1 MNPAEAKLL
10 VQYMTP
16 AERAELE
23 RHLTDDRERVV
34 WRPLPGPQTMAY
46 TSQADVIGFG
56 GAAGGGKGL
65 ALTTPIATPF
75 GWTTMGAVQVGDTV
89 FDEAGN
95 PCTVIAVSEVNH
107 RPCYRLTF
115 DDGSTLVADDVH
127 RWVTFDAKEL
137 AALTRRDPE
146 WRAARRAKR
155 ASRAKP
161 TTSPARL
168 AAIAE
173 RNARCVAPLPP
184 PAGTIRDTLTL
195 AATLMAGKRRNHA
208 IRTAGALN
216 LPNAE
221 LPVPPYTLGAW
232 LGDGTS
238 RNGQFTGKDAYV
250 WERIESEGY
259 EVRHYAWNEQAH
271 SIIGLKAALRDLGVL
286 ENKHIP
292 LAYLRA
298 GYAQRLA
305 LLQGLM
311 DTDGHVSPDGGCEFD
326 STNEALAVG
335 VRQLA
340 ATLGIKSTLQRGAAK
355 LNGRSVGPKWRV
367 KFTTSVPV
375 FGMPRKAE
383 RLKHVTRRTSSFR
396 YLVACDPVESV
407 PTRCIAVD
415 SPSRQYLAGEQ
426 LIPTHNTD
434 LALGLALT
442 QHHRTQVFRREG
454 PQLKGI
460 LDRLIEL
467 VGRDNLGG
475 NPPVYRDPVTGR
487 QIEFSSMPNLGDETK
502 YQGRPK
508 DLLVIDE
515 AANFLEQQVRFVKG
529 WVRTTRAGQ
538 RKRTLLT
545 FNPPTTSDGRWILD
559 FFGPWLNKRHALY
572 PTPPGALRWVYVD
585 PSTGKDVWLPADSD
599 GAPFV
604 LQEGQRVYDFDPLA
618 FAPEDIINP
627 ESRTFIPSRVSD
639 NLFLVST
646 GYVQQLQAL
655 AEPLRSQMLYG
666 DFEAGVM
673 DDEWQV
679 CPTAWVE
686 AAMARWHPRE
696 PKGEMM
702 SMGVDVARGGKDNTV
717 IATRHAHR
725 LAGHAMWFDRLV
737 VEPGTQTPDGNA
749 VAGLVISRRRDKAPI
764 HIDVIGVGS
773 SPYDILRN
781 AGQDVFGVNMSEA
794 ATRGD
799 RTGRLRFFNRRSQMW
814 WELREAL
821 DPTYGT
827 GIALPPDDQLLK
839 ELTAPRWELS
849 GSTIRVESR
858 DDIVERLGYSPDRA
872 TAICLA
878 LMDTPKI
885 RLLERGQDRTNPL
898 HNDPIYG
905 YVGPGSV
912 SPLDHTPY

>member
-1 MNPAEAKLL
+1 MTPQQVRELERYL
-10 VQYMTP
+10 TP
-16 AERAELE
+16 AEREELDALIAADLSE
-23 RHLTDDRERVV
+23 HR

-46 TSQADVIGFG
+46 ESEADVIGFG

-75 GWTTMGAVQVGDTV
+75 GWTTMGALQVGDTV

-95 PCTVIAVSEVNH
+95 PCTVTAVSEVNN

-115 DDGSTLVADDVH
+115 DDGSTLIADDVH

-137 AALTRRDPE
+137 SALTRRDPE

-168 AAIAE
+168 AALAE
-173 RNARCVAPLPP
+173 RNARCVEPLPP
-184 PAGTIRDTLTL
+184 PTGTMRDTRTL

-208 IRTAGALN
+208 IRVAGALN
-216 LPNAE
+216 LPDVE

-232 LGDGTS
+232 LGDGS
-238 RNGQFTGKDAYV
+238 SLNGQFTGKDAYV

-292 LAYLRA
+292 LIYLRA

-311 DTDGHVSPDGGCEFD
+311 DTDGHAALDGGCEFD
-326 STNEALAVG
+326 TMNEALAVG

-355 LNGRSVGPKWRV
+355 LNGRVVGPKWRV

-383 RLKHVTRRTSSFR
+383 RLKRVTRRTSTFR
-396 YLVACDPVESV
+396 YLVACDPIESV

-442 QHHRTQVFRREG
+442 QHYRTQVFRREG

-460 LDRLIEL
+460 IDRLAEI
-467 VGRDNLGG
+467 LGSREQITG
-475 NPPVYRDPVTGR
+475 NPPVYRGDDDR
-487 QIEFSSMPNLGDETK
+487 QIEFNSMPNLGDETK

-529 WVRTTRAGQ
+529 WVRTTRPGQ
-538 RKRTLLT
+538 RTRTLLT
-545 FNPPTTSDGRWILD
+545 FNPPTTAEGRWVID
-559 FFGPWLNKRHALY
+559 FFAPWLDKKHPLY
-572 PTPPGALRWVYVD
+572 PSAPGQLRYVYVD
-585 PSTGKDVWLPADSD
+585 PITGEDVWVLDDDPR
-599 GAPFV
+599 PFV
-604 LQEGQRVYDFDPLA
+604 FVGNERCYDFDPREHR
-618 FAPEDIINP
+618 PEDIVRP
-627 ESRTFIPSRVSD
+627 ESRTFIPSRVTD
-639 NLFLVST
+639 NPFLVST
-646 GYVQQLQAL
+646 GYMAQLQAL
-655 AEPLRSQMLYG
+655 PEPLRSQMLLG
-666 DFEAGVM
+666 DFQAGIE
-673 DDEWQV
+673 DDPWQV
-679 CPTAWVE
+679 IPTRWVE
-686 AAMARWHPRE
+686 IAQERWRERAR
-696 PKGEMM
+696 KGELM

-717 IATRHAHR
+717 IATRYKNDDTE
-725 LAGHAMWFDRLV
+725 LWFDRLKLY
-737 VEPGTQTPDGNA
+737 PGSETPNGRK
-749 VAGLVISRRRDKAPI
+749 VAGLVIGEHRDHAPI
-764 HIDVIGVGS
+764 HLDVVGVGA
-773 SPYDILRN
+773 SPYDVLSD
-781 AGQDVFGVNMSEA
+781 AGQPVYGVNVSEK
-794 ATRGD
+794 ATARD
-799 RTGRLRFFNRRSQMW
+799 KSGRLTFFNLRSQLW
-814 WELREAL
+814 WQMREAL
-821 DPTYGT
+821 DPEANN
-827 GIALPPDDQLLK
+827 GIALPPDPDLLK
-839 ELTAPRWELS
+839 ELCAPRWELS
-849 GSTIRVESR
+849 GMTIKVESR
-858 DDIVERLGYSPDRA
+858 EEIIKRVGRSPDRA
-872 TAICLA
+872 SALVLA
-878 LMDTPKI
+878 LMDTPKVHQLRYI
-885 RLLERGQDRTNPL
+885 EREDAPDNPL
-898 HNDPIYG
+898 EWDPY
-905 YVGPGSV
+905 SR
-912 SPLDHTPY
+912 L